1 MAIRCLLGK
10 IGTDGHDRGVRTISQ
25 ALRDAGIEVIYLGP
39 WQKIDA
45 VVKTAIQEDVD
56 VIGISTL
63 SGDYLLIPKLMKA
76 LRENRVD
83 VPVIL
88 GGIVPKDAEEM
99 VRRHGV
105 VEVFHP
111 GTDMETIVN
120 RIESLARNRKGG
132 QNG

>member
-10 IGTDGHDRGVRTISQ
+10 IGMDGHDRGVRSISY

-39 WQKIDA
+39 WQKIEA
-45 VVKTAIQEDVD
+45 IVETTIQEDID
-56 VIGISTL
+56 IIGISTL
-63 SGDYLLIPKLMKA
+63 SGDYFLIPKLMKA
-76 LRENRVD
+76 LREKEIN

-99 VRRHGV
+99 VKREGV

-111 GTDMETIVN
+111 GTDTETIVN
-120 RIESLARNRKGG
+120 FIKSIVSVHPEMR
-132 QNG
+132 